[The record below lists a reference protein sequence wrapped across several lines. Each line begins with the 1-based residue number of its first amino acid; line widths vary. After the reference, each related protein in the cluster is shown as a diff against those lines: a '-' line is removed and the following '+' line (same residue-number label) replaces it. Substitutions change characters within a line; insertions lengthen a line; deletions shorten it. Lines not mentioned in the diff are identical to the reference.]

1 MVIHKVVGAT
11 SLLKSMPM
19 KSVTYEQLISI
30 MQANQL
36 KEGLHYKIIDYRT
49 KHQITNTTDFNV
61 AEIEPL
67 IVTAISHNKIAVE
80 AYSENY
86 PQDIIYYHIDN
97 NQSLVPGC
105 DRGYISRR
113 IDTLQNNDF
122 PFDFRH
128 VKFRRW
134 QLNVTDVWS
143 ASVTYQRGAVVK
155 RSLNSNEIYISL
167 KDSNLNKSVANREF
181 WRLFEFQNG
190 EFVSPFESEWVILSL
205 FEIIIPCSEAYM
217 NYCFFKEDTFYN
229 TAFNNKINDIGKIN
243 TINTVVF
250 GKNFSNNSIGG
261 DFSNNSISEG
271 FSYNSIGE
279 GFYYNSIG
287 TGFYNNSIGANFS
300 NNSISAGFYYNSI
313 GANFSNNSISE
324 GFSYNSIGEGFY
336 YNSIGTGFYYNSIGA
351 GFYNNSIGA
360 GFYYNSIDNYFRKND
375 IKNQTCQLIDFSTA
389 THVYGNYDTTIL
401 KRADGTVVLTY
412 YNNSANLVMVDV
424 NS

>member
-134 QLNVTDVWS
+134 QLNVTNVWDVN
-143 ASVTYQRGAVVK
+143 TEYQGGAVVK
-155 RSLNSNEIYISL
+155 GTLDSNEIYISL
-167 KDSNLNKSVANREF
+167 KDSNIGNNVTNSNF
-181 WRLFEFQNG
+181 WRLFEFRNG
-190 EFVSPFESEWVILSL
+190 EFASPFQSEWYIFTI

-217 NYCFFKEDTFYN
+217 DYCFFKEDTFYN
-229 TAFNNKINDIGKIN
+229 TAFNNKIDGIGNIDN
-243 TINTVVF
+243 INTVIF
-250 GKNFSNNSIGG
+250 GINFSNNSIGA
-261 DFSNNSISEG
+261 G
-271 FSYNSIGE
+271 FSYNSIG
-279 GFYYNSIG
+279 
-287 TGFYNNSIGANFS
+287 TD
-300 NNSISAGFYYNSI
+300 
-313 GANFSNNSISE
+313 
-324 GFSYNSIGEGFY
+324 
-336 YNSIGTGFYYNSIGA
+336 
-351 GFYNNSIGA
+351 FYNNSIGA
-360 GFYYNSIDNYFRKND
+360 GFSYNSIGAGFSNNSIGAGFSNNSIGAGFGNNSIGAGFTKND
-375 IKNQTCQLIDFSTA
+375 IKNYTCNSINFYDA
-389 THVYGNYDTTIL
+389 THVYSDYDTTIL